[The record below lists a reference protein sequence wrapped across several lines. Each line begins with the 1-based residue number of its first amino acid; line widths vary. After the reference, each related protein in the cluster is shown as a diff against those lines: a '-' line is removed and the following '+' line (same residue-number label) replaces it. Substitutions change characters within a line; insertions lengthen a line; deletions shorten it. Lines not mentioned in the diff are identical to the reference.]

1 MADIARKGIREPLVV
16 VEREGE
22 YLVVDGLHRLRA
34 AKELGLKRVP
44 VSLRG
49 MTDEEVLDYVLSSAV
64 CRRSLTHDQRAALA
78 ARLLPENPVSVE
90 IRDLAV
96 RFGTTPN
103 LIKKA
108 LVLRERSE
116 ELFEKVL
123 CGLINIAAAFDIL
136 NLPAERT
143 LHPRVEKADLPG
155 EVKEKLSI
163 LPPDLQ
169 VFVARELEILFERPP
184 VVIGPSPKAEE
195 LSLLLR
201 EVEDLLSR
209 EKNLR
214 ERTRKERIER
224 RKLEGLLRRL
234 YVVLENVATREFAK
248 AAGGKGAGPRMG
260 TEAAIGG
267 LEKSKK
273 ILENIG
279 NLKEASSEPEEE
291 PEDPEFREGA
301 LRLERALQYILL
313 GFSEKS
319 INEVL
324 LALRKGY
331 LSREAERVLFALL
344 DRMEEFT
351 RAIRHIAISHVGS
364 GTRKGKG
371 RRFLVIRKE
380 EKGEAEGETSSS
392 R

>member
-44 VSLRG
+44 VSLRR

-78 ARLLPENPVSVE
+78 VRLLPANPMSVE
-90 IRDLAV
+90 IREFAV

-108 LVLRERSE
+108 IVLREKSE
-116 ELFEKVL
+116 ELFERVL
-123 CGLINIAAAFDIL
+123 SGSVSIAAAFDIL
-136 NLPAERT
+136 NFPAERT
-143 LHPRVEKADLPG
+143 LHPQVEKAELPG

-195 LSLLLR
+195 LSLLVREIEELLAREKDLR
-201 EVEDLLSR
+201 E
-209 EKNLR
+209 K
-214 ERTRKERIER
+214 TRKGKIEK
-224 RKLEGLLRRL
+224 RKLENLLRRL
-234 YVVLENVATREFAK
+234 YVVLENVATRELKRVAK
-248 AAGGKGAGPRMG
+248 EKSAGARMG
-260 TEAAIGG
+260 TEAAVGG
-267 LEKSKK
+267 LEKSRK
-273 ILENIG
+273 ILENIR
-279 NLKEASSEPEEE
+279 NLKEATPEPEEE
-291 PEDPEFREGA
+291 PDNPEFREGA
-301 LRLERALQYILL
+301 LRFERALQYILL
-313 GFSEKS
+313 GFDEKS
-319 INEVL
+319 VNEIL
-324 LALRKGY
+324 LALKKGY
-331 LSREAERVLFALL
+331 LSREAERILFSLL
-344 DRMEEFT
+344 NRMEEFT
-351 RAIRHIAISHVGS
+351 RAIRHIAIAHIGS

-380 EKGEAEGETSSS
+380 EAEGETSSS
-392 R
+392 